1 MYIQPALGAGRRLSS
16 AEICVLMIWVEAV
29 DLEQVT
35 AGGVRQAPAGGL
47 AGG

>member
-1 MYIQPALGAGRRLSS
+1 MYIQPALGAGRVLSS
-16 AEICVLMIWVEAV
+16 ARIYAFMQWVEAV